1 MFVKKEMNEGKAYI
15 AVSGRIDVNT
25 TKLLHDELLS
35 IDFDEVNELIMDFD
49 DVQYISSAGL
59 RTLLSL
65 KKRMRDK
72 PCLIDN
78 VNESVEDIFKVTG
91 FAELLN
97 YKTKNSTKDYSNMSF
112 KEFLAQ
118 KVKYGPEKTIIENC
132 GVSYTWEEIDK
143 CSQIIAGDLSKMG
156 VKKGDRVML
165 ILKRRIEWWYTM
177 VALHKLGAVAI
188 PATHML
194 TDKDIIYRCHMAGI
208 GYIVACGDQNVL
220 CNVQKAKR
228 YCPTLRHCISIGP
241 TIPNGWYDYWR
252 GLQEAD
258 PFEAPER
265 NKVTDDFLLY
275 FTSGTT
281 GEPKMVMHDYSYPL
295 AHILTAKY
303 WHNVHEGSLHFTLAD
318 TGWGKAVWGKFYGQM
333 ISGATVF
340 VYDYEGQFKPKDLLR
355 IMQDYRI
362 TSFCA
367 PPTIY
372 RFLIREDLSAYNL
385 SALEYCTT
393 AGEALNPSV
402 FEEWQQKTGIMIYES
417 YGQTETTLV
426 VGTYPWVKPKPGAMG
441 VRNPQYDI
449 DIVDGEGKSVPP
461 MEHGELVIR
470 VDKGKPLGLF
480 KGYYRDLDMTKERI
494 QNGLYYTGDIVYRD
508 EDNYLWFVSRADDV
522 IKTSG
527 YRVGPF
533 EVESALMTHPAV
545 VECAITAVPDDIRG
559 QIVKAT
565 IVLADE
571 YKSKAGDELAKE
583 LQNHVKHETAP
594 YKYPRVVEFVDE
606 LPKTISGKIQRYK
619 LKTHNQ

>member
-1 MFVKKEMNEGKAYI
+1 MI
-15 AVSGRIDVNT
+15 
-25 TKLLHDELLS
+25 
-35 IDFDEVNELIMDFD
+35 
-49 DVQYISSAGL
+49 
-59 RTLLSL
+59 
-65 KKRMRDK
+65 
-72 PCLIDN
+72 
-78 VNESVEDIFKVTG
+78 
-91 FAELLN
+91 
-97 YKTKNSTKDYSNMSF
+97 
-112 KEFLAQ
+112 KEFMNKAEFSSYEDFMQNFSVNVPNDFNFGYDVIDKYAQ
-118 KVKYGPEKTIIENC
+118 TMPEKEALLWVNDNGEEKRVTYRAFKN
-132 GVSYTWEEIDK
+132 VSDQCAAFLQGI
-143 CSQIIAGDLSKMG
+143 G
-156 VKKGDRVML
+156 VKKGDRVLL
-165 ILKRRIEWWYTM
+165 ILKRRVEWWYTM

-194 TDKDIIYRCHMAGI
+194 TEKDIIYRCHMAGI
-208 GYIVACGDQNVL
+208 SCIIACGDPIIL
-220 CNVQKAKR
+220 GNVQGARK
-228 YCPTLRHCISIGP
+228 YCPTLRHCVSIGP

-258 PFEAPER
+258 AFERPKR
-265 NKVTDDFLLY
+265 NAVADDFLLY

-281 GEPKMVMHDYSYPL
+281 GEPKMVMHDFSYPL

-333 ISGATVF
+333 ISGGTVF
-340 VYDYEGQFKPKDLLR
+340 IYDYEGQFKPADLLK
-355 IMQDYRI
+355 IMQDYHI

-372 RFLIREDLSAYNL
+372 RFLIREDISSYDLS
-385 SALEYCTT
+385 SLEYCTT

-402 FEEWQQKTGIMIYES
+402 FDEWQQKTGIMIYES

-441 VRNPQYDI
+441 VRNPQFDI
-449 DIVDGEGKSVPP
+449 DVVDDEGNSVPA

-470 VDKGKPLGLF
+470 IGDKKPLGLF
-480 KGYYRDLDMTKERI
+480 KGYYRDEEMTKERI
-494 QNGLYYTGDIVYRD
+494 VNGIYYTGDIVYRD
-508 EDNYLWFVSRADDV
+508 EDGYLWFVSRADDV

-545 VECAITAVPDDIRG
+545 VECAITAVPDEIRG

-565 IVLADE
+565 IVLADD

-619 LKTHNQ
+619 LKK

>member
-1 MFVKKEMNEGKAYI
+1 
-15 AVSGRIDVNT
+15 
-25 TKLLHDELLS
+25 
-35 IDFDEVNELIMDFD
+35 
-49 DVQYISSAGL
+49 
-59 RTLLSL
+59 
-65 KKRMRDK
+65 
-72 PCLIDN
+72 
-78 VNESVEDIFKVTG
+78 
-91 FAELLN
+91 
-97 YKTKNSTKDYSNMSF
+97 
-112 KEFLAQ
+112 
-118 KVKYGPEKTIIENC
+118 
-132 GVSYTWEEIDK
+132 
-143 CSQIIAGDLSKMG
+143 
-156 VKKGDRVML
+156 
-165 ILKRRIEWWYTM
+165 M

-194 TDKDIIYRCHMAGI
+194 TEKDIIYRCHMAGI
-208 GYIVACGDQNVL
+208 SCIIACGDPIIL
-220 CNVQKAKR
+220 GNVQGARK
-228 YCPTLRHCISIGP
+228 YCPTLRHCVSIGP
-241 TIPNGWYDYWR
+241 TVPNGWYDYWR

-258 PFEAPER
+258 AFECPER
-265 NKVTDDFLLY
+265 NAVTDDFLLY

-281 GEPKMVMHDYSYPL
+281 GEPKMVMHDFSYPL

-333 ISGATVF
+333 ISGGTVF
-340 VYDYEGQFKPKDLLR
+340 IYDYEGQFKPADLLK
-355 IMQDYRI
+355 IMQDYHI

-372 RFLIREDLSAYNL
+372 RFLIREDISSYDLS
-385 SALEYCTT
+385 SLEYCTT

-402 FEEWQQKTGIMIYES
+402 FDEWQQKTGIMIYES
-417 YGQTETTLV
+417 YGQTETTLI

-441 VRNPQYDI
+441 VRNPQFDI
-449 DIVDGEGKSVPP
+449 DVVDDEGNSVPA

-470 VDKGKPLGLF
+470 IGDKKPLGLF
-480 KGYYRDLDMTKERI
+480 KGYYRDEEMTKERI
-494 QNGLYYTGDIVYRD
+494 VNGIYYTGDIVYRD
-508 EDNYLWFVSRADDV
+508 EDGYLWFVSRADDV

-545 VECAITAVPDDIRG
+545 VECAITAVPDEIRG

-565 IVLADE
+565 IVLADD

-619 LKTHNQ
+619 LKK